1 MVGLEGPAGPPRP
14 DGRDDET
21 EWDDDERRAAAPRVR
36 AIVRRY
42 LLAEELG
49 GSGVLAVVAAVVLA
63 VAAPGHRR
71 IPGRWVAAAG
81 LLAAL
86 AQPHAGSVAHGG
98 HAPRFVGHA
107 NALKDELTLLEALG
121 FEAERERT
129 QLYQITRE
137 GQVSNVYNLTI
148 RNLDNRAHTYQL
160 SVTGLETLSLDRT
173 SIEVP
178 AGETRTQIVTVLA
191 DPAELREPSQSITFI
206 LQSQQ
211 DNTIRSERETRFL
224 GDVRR

>member
-1 MVGLEGPAGPPRP
+1 MDRMGYPRGLVRYTTENALEGKKSHVLRPR
-14 DGRDDET
+14 
-21 EWDDDERRAAAPRVR
+21 
-36 AIVRRY
+36 
-42 LLAEELG
+42 LLG
-49 GSGVLAVVAAVVLA
+49 Y
-63 VAAPGHRR
+63 
-71 IPGRWVAAAG
+71 
-81 LLAAL
+81 LAAL
-86 AQPHAGSVAHGG
+86 LVMIATFAWAVNDRMP
-98 HAPRFVGHA
+98 
-107 NALKDELTLLEALG
+107 LG